1 MNSFEFYSPTKVIF
15 GKGVENQVGEEI
27 KKWGGSRILVHYGT
41 GSVKKSGLLDR
52 VEAALKEAGL
62 YYVSLGG
69 AQPNPHLSLVHEGI
83 ELARKKKIDFILAV
97 GGGSAMD
104 SAKAIALGVP
114 YDGEVWDF
122 YDRKNVP
129 VKALPHG
136 NIPTLAASGSETSDS
151 SVITNEDGWLKKGY
165 STPFNRPKFTLMNP
179 ELLYTLPPYQTACGV
194 VDIMM
199 HTLDRYFS
207 YGGTNEMTDLIAES
221 LLRNVIRYGAICMKE
236 PDNYEARSEVM
247 WAGSLSHNHL
257 TGLGRPGDWSPHQL
271 EHELGGKF
279 DVAHGA
285 GLAAIWGPWAYHV
298 YKADVSRFV
307 RYAKN
312 VWGIEQGSGTP
323 EETAVKAI
331 EATREFFHS
340 IGMPITVA
348 EMLGR
353 RMTEEEIED
362 LTVKA
367 TWFGKRTLGNFM
379 VLDKDEIRKVYQE
392 SNIEKL

>member
-69 AQPNPHLSLVHEGI
+69 TQPNPHLSLVHEGI
-83 ELARKKKIDFILAV
+83 ELARKEKIDFILAV

-194 VDIMM
+194 V
-199 HTLDRYFS
+199 DRYFS

-312 VWGIEQGSGTP
+312 VWGIEQGDSTA

-392 SNIEKL
+392 SNVEKL